1 MLSVKE
7 CCRLLILLN
16 MLWST
21 AAPAAQH
28 FSLPIFI
35 RYDFM
40 QQMMLREMFKAP
52 GHAATYPLD
61 DFGCGTVSFTQPH
74 LSGNTGLMQVRA
86 NVLLKFGMRDDAKKC
101 SALKQWSG
109 STAIQGKPLIT
120 GADGLTVHFKVMNA
134 EVFDANG
141 KQLNNGLIKMALE
154 GQLHPLLDQFKVDL
168 KPRLKQLTS
177 ALPFR
182 LLGYSTQQIEH
193 LMTGVRL
200 GNIQVGN
207 NGLNIAVQMASD
219 KQALFTLL
227 PILP

>member
-1 MLSVKE
+1 
-7 CCRLLILLN
+7 
-16 MLWST
+16 
-21 AAPAAQH
+21 
-28 FSLPIFI
+28 
-35 RYDFM
+35 
-40 QQMMLREMFKAP
+40 
-52 GHAATYPLD
+52 
-61 DFGCGTVSFTQPH
+61 
-74 LSGNTGLMQVRA
+74 
-86 NVLLKFGMRDDAKKC
+86 
-101 SALKQWSG
+101 
-109 STAIQGKPLIT
+109 
-120 GADGLTVHFKVMNA
+120 
-134 EVFDANG
+134 
-141 KQLNNGLIKMALE
+141 
-154 GQLHPLLDQFKVDL
+154 DQFKVDL